1 MDRGEKMDLKGCL
14 LERKSW
20 FMIAIGLLVV
30 LSWAGSLDKYSDKYT
45 NSAIVQAGSAYAV
58 ARGIN
63 ATVSMLQT
71 STVSGDF
78 GFGVGVGGSITIGE
92 ILDPLNDLIER
103 FSDVM
108 TVALGSLVMQKIL
121 LAIAA
126 NKLFSGL
133 LTLLGLLSV
142 LVVWT
147 GKTRAFSLLLKLFIL
162 LVVVRFSLGIVVLSN
177 SAVSHL
183 FLSDHIEENSA
194 RLGELK
200 DNINNLQREKE
211 ISLDQRKS
219 LNNDIKQDNQ
229 ELRKI
234 KDKTIPDL
242 SRQLE
247 DIKTQL
253 ASAESD
259 MEKAKADAG
268 FVAKWN
274 PWTRN
279 KELLTAQSDI
289 DKLTNEKERI
299 EKEIERLK
307 KKVAS
312 LKESITSNKDT
323 LEGKSEGVISRL
335 KGLKQN
341 LSARA
346 IETKVSSFVQSII
359 DLLILFILKAILI
372 PLLFFYLFMR
382 LAEVVW
388 KMDWEQLIYCNKQ

>member
-30 LSWAGSLDKYSDKYT
+30 LSWAGSLDKYSENYT

-63 ATVSMLQT
+63 ATVSVLQT
-71 STVSGDF
+71 STVS
-78 GFGVGVGGSITIGE
+78 VGAVVASGSITIGE
-92 ILDPLNDLIER
+92 ILDPVNDLIER
-103 FSDVM
+103 FSEVM

-121 LAIAA
+121 LAVAA

-133 LTLLGLLSV
+133 LTSLGLLSV

-211 ISLDQRKS
+211 ISPKQRNRLKG
-219 LNNDIKQDNQ
+219 NIKQDKL
-229 ELRKI
+229 ELKKI
-234 KDKTIPDL
+234 KDKTMPDL
-242 SRQLE
+242 ARQLK
-247 DIKTQL
+247 DIGAQL
-253 ASAESD
+253 ASAESA
-259 MEKAKADAG
+259 MEKVKVDAG
-268 FVAKWN
+268 FVAKWI
-274 PWTRN
+274 PWTKN
-279 KELLTAQSDI
+279 KKIHTAQSVI
-289 DKLTNEKERI
+289 NKLTTEKEGV
-299 EKEIERLK
+299 EQEVKRLQGK
-307 KKVAS
+307 TES
-312 LKESITSNKDT
+312 LKSAIISNRKT
-323 LEGKSEGVISRL
+323 LEGDSEDVISRYN
-335 KGLKQN
+335 GLRQN
-341 LSARA
+341 LSVRA
-346 IETKVSSFVQSII
+346 IEAKVSSFVQSII

-372 PLLFFYLFMR
+372 PLLFFYLFVR
-382 LAEVVW
+382 LAKAAW
-388 KMDWEQLIYCNKQ
+388 KMDWEQLIACNKQ

>member
-1 MDRGEKMDLKGCL
+1 MIHGEQRDLKGYRP
-14 LERKSW
+14 ERKNW
-20 FMIAIGLLVV
+20 FMITIVLLVI

-71 STVSGDF
+71 STVFGD
-78 GFGVGVGGSITIGE
+78 VGLGIDVGGSIAIGE

-103 FSDVM
+103 FSEVM

-162 LVVVRFSLGIVVLSN
+162 LVVIRFSLGIVVLSN
-177 SAVSHL
+177 GAVSHL
-183 FLSDHIEENSA
+183 FLSGRIEESSA
-194 RLGELK
+194 RLGDFK
-200 DNINNLQREKE
+200 GDINNLQREKE
-211 ISLDQRKS
+211 ISKS
-219 LNNDIKQDNQ
+219 ERDNLKKNIKQDKLALKNIN
-229 ELRKI
+229 ETAMPKLVRKL
-234 KDKTIPDL
+234 KAKEA
-242 SRQLE
+242 QL
-247 DIKTQL
+247 D
-253 ASAESD
+253 SAESA
-259 MEKAKADAG
+259 MESAKADAG

-274 PWTRN
+274 PWTKN
-279 KELLTAQSDI
+279 KKIHAAQSGI
-289 DKLTNEKERI
+289 DKLTTKKEGVEKEV
-299 EKEIERLK
+299 KRLQGK
-307 KKVAS
+307 AES
-312 LKESITSNKDT
+312 LKSAIISNRKT
-323 LEGKSEGVISRL
+323 LEGDSEDVISRYNR
-335 KGLKQN
+335 LKQN
-341 LSARA
+341 LSVSAVEA
-346 IETKVSSFVQSII
+346 KVSSFVQSII

-382 LAEVVW
+382 LAKFVW
-388 KMDWEQLIYCNKQ
+388 KMDWEQLIYCNK